1 MSVPVRDRK
10 KSQFDVLNI
19 AHQLAIYT
27 INICCNENVFLP
39 KYREAITN
47 DLISDAK
54 NIYKLCRAANRIKI
68 KSRSAKDRLELHPKK
83 TRIFSL
89 TRGLT
94 FLGFEYHV
102 SRTGQTYMLLAPAKT
117 KETRKKLVKMVHLA
131 KKGVIGRA
139 DCDNTY
145 QQYRNY
151 VMKGK
156 SHKLLVRMDKFY
168 KNLWIEKEDI
178 AA

>member
-1 MSVPVRDRK
+1 
-10 KSQFDVLNI
+10 
-19 AHQLAIYT
+19 
-27 INICCNENVFLP
+27 
-39 KYREAITN
+39 
-47 DLISDAK
+47 
-54 NIYKLCRAANRIKI
+54 
-68 KSRSAKDRLELHPKK
+68 
-83 TRIFSL
+83 
-89 TRGLT
+89 
-94 FLGFEYHV
+94 
-102 SRTGQTYMLLAPAKT
+102 MLLAPAKT

-151 VMKGK
+151 AMKGK
-156 SHKLLVRMDKFY
+156 NHKLLVRMDKFY